1 MSDLHEKEAIRLCR
15 STTTIETI
23 VDLTRHASPQVRQ
36 AALKEM
42 CPCRVKKDHDD
53 FWKRVL
59 EMIDDEATN
68 VRFQVLHTLCDG
80 SPAHL
85 EFDVAEALDKFNR
98 DRDPKI
104 RRTAHRVL
112 TTYWKTG
119 KWNVL

>member
-42 CPCRVKKDHDD
+42 CPCRVKKDHDE

-68 VRFQVLHTLCDG
+68 VRFQV
-80 SPAHL
+80 
-85 EFDVAEALDKFNR
+85 F
-98 DRDPKI
+98 I
-104 RRTAHRVL
+104 
-112 TTYWKTG
+112 
-119 KWNVL
+119 